1 MIATACRKEAL
12 ASLRAQTARRITA
25 VLAAVLVVGG
35 CAAPGGQEQGLSK
48 QTLGTVIG
56 SVGGALIGSRI
67 GGGSGRTAAVI
78 AGALAGGALG
88 NWIGGNL
95 DERDRQALAA
105 RTQQALD
112 SGAPMTWQSEHSG
125 ASATITPGESKTVT
139 RETTVRRSPKVV
151 AVAGMR
157 VIDEPYQASKSAN
170 LRAAP
175 TTDAGKVGG
184 LAVGQTFTAVG
195 RTENN
200 WIAVGRKGTT
210 VGYVHGSLVGPATPA
225 ASDTATDLD
234 SISVAAAQEQ
244 GFDLD
249 AFEPAAPVSETV
261 AVRTTCRTVS
271 YEVKTASGQ
280 EQKTV
285 DACRSADGAW
295 QLG

>member
-1 MIATACRKEAL
+1 M
-12 ASLRAQTARRITA
+12 
-25 VLAAVLVVGG
+25 AAVFVIGG
-35 CAAPGGQEQGLSK
+35 CATPQGQEQGLSK

-67 GGGSGRTAAVI
+67 GGGSGRTAAAI

-88 NWIGGNL
+88 HWIGGNL

-105 RTQQALD
+105 RTEQALA
-112 SGAPMTWQSEHSG
+112 SGTPMTWESGHSG

-157 VIDEPYQASKSAN
+157 VINQPYQALRSAN

-175 TTDAGKVGG
+175 TTDAEKIGG
-184 LAVGQTFTAVG
+184 FAVGQTFTALG
-195 RTENN
+195 RTEND

-210 VGYVHGSLVGPATPA
+210 VGYVHAPLVGPATQTA
-225 ASDTATDLD
+225 RNTATDLD

-249 AFEPAAPVSETV
+249 AIDPAAPVDETV
-261 AVRTTCRTVS
+261 AVRTTCRTVA

-285 DACRSADGAW
+285 DACQSADGAW